1 MVDARFQ
8 LGRTNHHAQVDNFIL
23 WSTLWYGTFSTVRF
37 FWIEC
42 GNPILSRNG
51 PSSK

>member
-1 MVDARFQ
+1 MA
-8 LGRTNHHAQVDNFIL
+8 
-23 WSTLWYGTFSTVRF
+23 RF

-51 PSSK
+51 PSFMRTRRRYDKFRETYQTGE